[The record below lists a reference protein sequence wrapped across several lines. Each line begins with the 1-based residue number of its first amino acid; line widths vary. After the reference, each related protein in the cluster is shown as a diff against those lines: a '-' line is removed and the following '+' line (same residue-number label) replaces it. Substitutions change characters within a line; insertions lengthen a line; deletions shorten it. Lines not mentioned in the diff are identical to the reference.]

1 MQRNECYAH
10 CEKTSVLHSPAPSR
24 PQSLS
29 KLIQL
34 SPPSDQKGLFHCM
47 SSCHRKTKEKQHKKP
62 HLNKYLCS
70 FISNF
75 TSNYTTCFT
84 NSGTSFTLFGQEPI
98 GFWLGK
104 QSTPQTYTS
113 KQGELFGTN
122 SLTRGGGGYSTMFI
136 RGGSALRSNP
146 LPFIC
151 YFSGKRYPF
160 RTPSIDKWNPF
171 QIPCLELCIPLNRC
185 KCTVF

>member
-1 MQRNECYAH
+1 M
-10 CEKTSVLHSPAPSR
+10 LHSPAPSR

-62 HLNKYLCS
+62 HLNKYSCS

-75 TSNYTTCFT
+75 TSNYTTCFA
-84 NSGTSFTLFGQEPI
+84 NSGTSFTLLGQEPI

-104 QSTPQTYTS
+104 HSTPQTYTS
-113 KQGELFGTN
+113 KKGELFGTN
-122 SLTRGGGGYSTMFI
+122 SPTREGGGGT
-136 RGGSALRSNP
+136 
-146 LPFIC
+146 
-151 YFSGKRYPF
+151 
-160 RTPSIDKWNPF
+160 
-171 QIPCLELCIPLNRC
+171 QQCLYGEAPP
-185 KCTVF
+185 